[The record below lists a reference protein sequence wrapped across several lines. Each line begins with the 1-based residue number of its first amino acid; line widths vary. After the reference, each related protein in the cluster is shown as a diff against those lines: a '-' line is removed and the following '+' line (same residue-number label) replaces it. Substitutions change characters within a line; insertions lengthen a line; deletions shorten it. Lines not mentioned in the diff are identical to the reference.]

1 MQKRAVI
8 CHYHI
13 YKNSGTSFSKLLE
26 ANFGDR
32 HVAFDGPI
40 AGFQINQD
48 QLAEIIENNPEV
60 ISISSHQI
68 YLPAP
73 STLNIRFIPAVFL
86 RHPLMRIR
94 SIFLFETSGD
104 SEASEA
110 LDMKGRLTSFQTWAT
125 ERLSNPSQLLSL
137 SNAQTNQLSR
147 AYCRAPQIQIVNG
160 ACIHDMDL
168 AFNNVKL
175 ATCVAR
181 TESYAEDVSLF
192 ESTLASNGIE
202 FDSQLGG
209 TENISSDDFNAP
221 LKNRLETFRA
231 SMTQELWDRLVDI
244 NQQDQALYDFAGE
257 LIQRRAADQ

>member
-32 HVAFDGPI
+32 HVNFDGPI

-48 QLAEIIENNPEV
+48 QLAEILENNPEV
-60 ISISSHQI
+60 ISVSSHQI

-73 STLNIRFIPAVFL
+73 STLNIRFIPALFL

-110 LDMKGRLTSFQTWAT
+110 LGMKDRLASFQTWAT

-137 SNAQTNQLSR
+137 SNAQANQLSR
-147 AYCRAPQIQIVNG
+147 AYCRAPQMQIVNG

-168 AFNNVKL
+168 AFDNLRL
-175 ATCVAR
+175 ATCIAR
-181 TESYAEDVSLF
+181 TEHYTEDVFLF
-192 ESTLASNGIE
+192 ESTLADNGIE
-202 FDSQLGG
+202 FSSRLSGA
-209 TENISSDDFNAP
+209 ENISSDDFDAP
-221 LKNRLETFRA
+221 LINQLETFRA
-231 SMTQELWDRLVDI
+231 SMTQELWDQLVDI
-244 NQQDQALYDFAGE
+244 NQQDQALYDFAGG
-257 LIQRRAADQ
+257 LIQRRSADN

>member
-32 HVAFDGPI
+32 HVNFDGPI

-48 QLAEIIENNPEV
+48 QLAEIIEGNPEI
-60 ISISSHQI
+60 ISMSSHQI

-104 SEASEA
+104 TVDSSA
-110 LDMKGRLTSFQTWAT
+110 LNTKGRLESFQTWAT
-125 ERLSNPSQLLSL
+125 ERLSNPSLLLSI
-137 SNAQTNQLSR
+137 SNAQANQLSR
-147 AYCRAPQIQIVNG
+147 AYCRAPQMQIING

-168 AFNNVKL
+168 AFNNMRLV
-175 ATCVAR
+175 TCIAR
-181 TESYAEDVSLF
+181 TESYAEDVTLF
-192 ESTLASNGIE
+192 EATLANHGIE
-202 FDSQLGG
+202 FSSRLGG
-209 TENISSDDFNAP
+209 AENISSDDFDAP
-221 LKNRLETFRA
+221 LTHQLETFRA

-257 LIQRRAADQ
+257 LIKRRSADR

>member
-32 HVAFDGPI
+32 HVNFDGPI

-73 STLNIRFIPAVFL
+73 STLNIRFIPVVFL
-86 RHPLMRIR
+86 RHPLLRIR
-94 SIFLFETSGD
+94 SIFLFETLGD
-104 SEASEA
+104 SQASTAIEIK
-110 LDMKGRLTSFQTWAT
+110 DRLESFQNWAT
-125 ERLSNPSQLLSL
+125 DQLSNPSLLHGV
-137 SNAQTNQLSR
+137 SNAQANQLSR
-147 AYCRAPQIQIVNG
+147 AYCRAPQMKIVNG
-160 ACIHDMDL
+160 TCVHDMDL
-168 AFNNVKL
+168 AFNNLRL
-175 ATCVAR
+175 ATCIAR

-192 ESTLASNGIE
+192 EPTLANRGIE
-202 FDSQLGG
+202 FSSRLGEA
-209 TENISSDDFNAP
+209 ENISSGDFGAP
-221 LKNRLETFRA
+221 LTNRLETFRA
-231 SMTQELWDRLVDI
+231 SMTQELWDQLVAI

-257 LIQRRAADQ
+257 LIKRRSADN